1 MQFTIED
8 YYIVATTFE
17 LWLVKG
23 KSTCHAYTNHGLLL
37 KQEEDRVQLGVVPGE
52 NQLHRYNGWTPCFY
66 RLCIIADN
74 HSLWWSAL
82 CMCICMCMHVYAVV
96 SVCVH
101 VEGHKTFINDNTSF
115 SSLRG
120 TLWVAKGCLV
130 LLPVLTNITIWW
142 LSKRELGLSSTNI
155 LILDQLMSVGGPD
168 RQPDTTFKL
177 PETRTPST
185 SLWQPPA
192 EYVSL

>member
-1 MQFTIED
+1 M
-8 YYIVATTFE
+8 
-17 LWLVKG
+17 
-23 KSTCHAYTNHGLLL
+23 
-37 KQEEDRVQLGVVPGE
+37 QEEDRVQLGVVPGE
-52 NQLHRYNGWTPCFY
+52 NQLTSTIMAGHHVSTGFVYSWQPFT
-66 RLCIIADN
+66 LVKCIVY
-74 HSLWWSAL
+74 
-82 CMCICMCMHVYAVV
+82 ICAYVCVCMHVYAVV